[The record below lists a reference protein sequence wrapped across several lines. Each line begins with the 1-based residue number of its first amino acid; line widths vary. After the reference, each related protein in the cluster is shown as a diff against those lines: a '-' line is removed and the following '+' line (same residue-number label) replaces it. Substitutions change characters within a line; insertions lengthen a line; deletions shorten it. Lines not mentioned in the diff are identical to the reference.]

1 MQLSKYVRSVNFSR
15 GGCRQ
20 EEEVSSEPEAYFLSE
35 EAELYPEIHSTGPN
49 EPLSLCSRVSGIGWA
64 LESTLGVINN
74 KTCCVDPH
82 TGSLTSRYEQ
92 QNLRQSVE
100 MVLMLRQCCCGC
112 SLKTGSSIIS
122 VTDAT
127 IGLLSL
133 VLAVAG
139 PEFAKDLHGMY
150 EVVLAGGVTG
160 AVLLAV
166 SVLLF
171 FGARSVSTATP
182 CCSLQC
188 KYGHVL
194 LLPAVVSMTTCCCSL
209 QCKYGHALLLAAV
222 VSTATPCCSLQCKY
236 GHVLLLP
243 AVVSTATP
251 CCSLATC
258 CCSCSVSMAT
268 CLPCSGQLRYL
279 LPWLMYGCLYLVLS
293 CVQHLLFS
301 ISSFNSGDTAVG
313 VGFIV
318 ALVVHGCKLGRAELF
333 KSLQVY
339 SLLVVYSY
347 FRELKGEAP
356 TMP

>member
-1 MQLSKYVRSVNFSR
+1 MNCSSV
-15 GGCRQ
+15 
-20 EEEVSSEPEAYFLSE
+20 
-35 EAELYPEIHSTGPN
+35 
-49 EPLSLCSRVSGIGWA
+49 
-64 LESTLGVINN
+64 
-74 KTCCVDPH
+74 
-82 TGSLTSRYEQ
+82 RYEQ

-171 FGARSVSTATP
+171 FGARS
-182 CCSLQC
+182 
-188 KYGHVL
+188 
-194 LLPAVVSMTTCCCSL
+194 
-209 QCKYGHALLLAAV
+209 
-222 VSTATPCCSLQCKY
+222 
-236 GHVLLLP
+236 
-243 AVVSTATP
+243 
-251 CCSLATC
+251 
-258 CCSCSVSMAT
+258 
-268 CLPCSGQLRYL
+268 GQLRYL

-318 ALVVHGCKLGRAELF
+318 ALVVHGC
-333 KSLQVY
+333 LQVY